1 MACLVHVEKTHKQT
15 VMTIKNEVLVRMYI
29 VLAGIVLVAVVI
41 FGMAV
46 NISVVEGEKWRAK
59 SAQRYVKAVTI
70 EADRGNILSA
80 DGSLLATSL
89 PFFDIFFDPNSS
101 GMKESDFINNVDSL
115 AYLLANYVDPALT
128 EGGWREKLLNARA
141 AGSKYMLIKR
151 NVNFAQK
158 QEMAQFPLFNLGKYR
173 GGFIAEAQ
181 SDRENPFGMM
191 AERTIGYAQDSIRV
205 GLEGKFNRELAGKA
219 GEQQMLR
226 IAEGIWKPLEDLG
239 SIEPES
245 GLDVRTTLDIDL
257 QDITERALL
266 RAVQENDAK
275 YGTAIV
281 MEVETGAIR
290 AIANL
295 GRSKSGK
302 VGEIYNYAVGTA
314 TEPGSTFKAA
324 SMLALLEDGYVHLND
339 TIDLE
344 RGRTQFYEE
353 DMEDSS
359 PHGIRLTSVQQAFE
373 ISSNVGIAK
382 LVQQHY
388 GGSTESA
395 RKFINRLHEFRL
407 HLPTGIEIV
416 GEAAPFI
423 KQPHLDDY
431 DWSGIT
437 LPWMATGYELRL
449 TPLQMLTFYNTV
461 ANDGVMV
468 QPQLVTRLER
478 YGETVEQF
486 PTTVIKK
493 RIASKEAI
501 DDLQILL
508 ESVVEN
514 GTARKYKSD
523 RYRFAGKTGTSQ
535 LNYQRLQAE
544 TRVGGYQASFA
555 GYFPAE
561 NPKYS
566 CIVLISEPQSGRI
579 YGSTVALPVFRE
591 IADRVVSIKPELYL
605 PLNDTAK
612 PPLAKVELPRYDVG
626 DRRDLQQ
633 VMHRL
638 DLPIDKVTAAEWAVS
653 QATPADSL
661 NLLARKIRRKQVP
674 NVVGMGLRDA
684 LYILENQGLDVD
696 VQGFGKVVRQSVE
709 PGTVVRGQAITLKLG

>member
-1 MACLVHVEKTHKQT
+1 
-15 VMTIKNEVLVRMYI
+15 MTIKNEVLVRMYI
-29 VLAGIVLVAVVI
+29 VLAGIVLAAVVI

-46 NISVVEGEKWRAK
+46 KITVVDGEKWRAK
-59 SAQRYVKAVTI
+59 SAQRYVKTVKI

-128 EGGWREKLLNARA
+128 EGGWREKLINARA

-158 QEMAQFPLFNLGKYR
+158 QEISQFPLFNLGKFR

-181 SDRENPFGMM
+181 ADRENPFGMM
-191 AERTIGYAQDSIRV
+191 AERTIGYAQDSVRV

-226 IAEGIWKPLEDLG
+226 IAEGVWKPLEDLG

-245 GLDVRTTLDIDL
+245 GLDIRTTIDIDL

-266 RAVQENDAK
+266 RAVQDNEAK

-324 SMLALLEDGYVHLND
+324 SMLALLEDGHVRLGD

-344 RGRTQFYEE
+344 RGRTQFYDET
-353 DMEDSS
+353 MEDSS
-359 PHGIRLTSVQQAFE
+359 PHGLALTSVQRAFE

-382 LVQQHY
+382 LVQRHY
-388 GGSTESA
+388 GGSMESA
-395 RKFINRLHEFRL
+395 RKFIERLHAFRL
-407 HLPTGIEIV
+407 NLPTGIEIV
-416 GEAAPFI
+416 GEAAPLI
-423 KQPHLDDY
+423 KQPHIDAD

-449 TPLQMLTFYNTV
+449 TPLQMLTFYNTI
-461 ANDGVMV
+461 ANDGLMV
-468 QPQLVTRLER
+468 QPQLVTAFER
-478 YGETVEQF
+478 YGETVEHF
-486 PTTVIKK
+486 PTTVVKQ
-493 RIASKEAI
+493 RIAGKEAI
-501 DDLQILL
+501 EDLQVLL

-561 NPKYS
+561 NPQYS

-579 YGSTVALPVFRE
+579 YGSTVALPVFKE
-591 IADRVVSIKPELYL
+591 IADRVVSIKSELYL
-605 PLNDTAK
+605 PLNDVAK
-612 PPLAKVELPRYDVG
+612 PPLANRELPRYDVG
-626 DRRDLQQ
+626 DRRDLQH
-633 VMHRL
+633 VMHRMA
-638 DLPIDKVTAAEWAVS
+638 LPIDKVTAAEWAVS

-684 LYILENQGLDVD
+684 LYILENQGLDVE
-696 VQGFGKVVRQSVE
+696 VEGFGKVVRQSVE
-709 PGTVVRGQAITLKLG
+709 PGTTVRGQAIKLKLS

>member
-1 MACLVHVEKTHKQT
+1 
-15 VMTIKNEVLVRMYI
+15 MYI
-29 VLAGIVLVAVVI
+29 VLAGIVLAAVVI

-46 NISVVEGEKWRAK
+46 KITVVDGEKWRAK
-59 SAQRYVKAVTI
+59 SAQRYVKTVKI